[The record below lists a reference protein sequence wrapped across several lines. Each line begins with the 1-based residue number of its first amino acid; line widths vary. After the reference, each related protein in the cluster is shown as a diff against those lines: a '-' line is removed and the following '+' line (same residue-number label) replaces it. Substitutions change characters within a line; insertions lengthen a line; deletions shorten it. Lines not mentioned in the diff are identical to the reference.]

1 MRFFLISD
9 NSDAMNG
16 LRLAGIEG
24 TVARSEADLRHALA
38 DAANQPDIA
47 VLLVTEKIAETYTA
61 VLDNARAAGGPLLIT
76 VQIADE
82 TFAKAREQ
90 LAAFAAGEKYAAW
103 LQTEAVALAEAL
115 GENVELY
122 ARKADLPLLQ
132 GVKLPAGAT
141 LTADDTIEIGGLKGR
156 NAAKGLAA
164 DDTLAARLDAQ
175 HEWFLQNAGLEIN
188 I

>member
-61 VLDNARAAGGPLLIT
+61 VLDNARAAGGPLLWQP
-76 VQIADE
+76 VWPVSA
-82 TFAKAREQ
+82 
-90 LAAFAAGEKYAAW
+90 AAW
-103 LQTEAVALAEAL
+103 PLPPQRLLLSLPT
-115 GENVELY
+115 
-122 ARKADLPLLQ
+122 ARTKRPSVRA
-132 GVKLPAGAT
+132 
-141 LTADDTIEIGGLKGR
+141 
-156 NAAKGLAA
+156 
-164 DDTLAARLDAQ
+164 
-175 HEWFLQNAGLEIN
+175 
-188 I
+188 